1 MLAIKWKNNSVKGI
15 LLVLVCAML
24 ASTAMCNAYPLFRS
38 RAQKSIAAS
47 KQEKPAAEEM
57 MVVGDDFQRY
67 LLSSIY
73 YLNYEI
79 TPDMDAYEYFT
90 QNYDTNRL
98 SATEQETLN
107 TAATKLMKTMRNQYV
122 TENSMNN
129 YRSFAHGVDKD
140 FGQDPTGELR
150 SAIYDSEDATDS
162 YMAGIIISYD
172 SRGIPS
178 IRSSWGMDLTDSDVM
193 SYLAQASMY
202 RLMQDNGM
210 DEDEIVEDAEYVIQD
225 GNAVFT
231 SGDMME
237 DTTVSATE
245 PTETYE
251 ESVEDAS
258 VRDGAAL
265 LKQIPLPM
273 IQNTTFAFGLMPQDY
288 YEDQFW
294 RDYWMER
301 DAYQRSGILTGG
313 ILITAWMMLLAL
325 ILQNIP
331 SLELRKKRLFCLP
344 SEVTVILWGG
354 GLVMTAMVFDTL
366 AIETLL
372 NGTDGLAGVLA
383 DNFGLG
389 TASNGAAVFLVW
401 LAWTAYALGW
411 YWMMAAALP
420 YLTHPVRTLKEHS
433 LLIRFSRQIKD
444 WCLKVWHWATEIQ
457 LGKDLTKTIL
467 KLVAVNGVI
476 VTLLCCIWFGGIVG
490 AVLYSILLFILIKNK
505 CGKIQEEYYRLLDAT
520 RQIAAGGL
528 NTSMKEE
535 MGLFNPIR
543 DELASIQ
550 DGFQKAVQE
559 EVRSRNMKTE
569 LITNVSHDLK
579 TPLTAIITYV
589 DLLKKEDLTDEE
601 RREYVDTLE
610 KKSNRLKVL
619 IEDLFEVSKA
629 TTDNLVMNYAEVD
642 LVNLIKEVRLENED
656 KITSSSLDFR
666 WNLPEEKCILRLD
679 PQRTFRVIDNLV
691 QNILKYSMPNSR
703 VYIALQ
709 DQTTQVT
716 VSFKNMSAVEM
727 NFTPE
732 EITERFARGDLSRN
746 TEGSG
751 LGLAIAQSFTELQG
765 GEFKVE
771 TDADL
776 FKVTITWK
784 KQPQTKENT
793 GN

>member
-15 LLVLVCAML
+15 LLVVVCAML
-24 ASTAMCNAYPLFRS
+24 ASTAMCNAYPVFREK
-38 RAQKSIAAS
+38 AHANITEMKQKQ
-47 KQEKPAAEEM
+47 QEDTTTYLLDMDEDLE
-57 MVVGDDFQRY
+57 RY

-79 TPDMDAYEYFT
+79 TPGMDAYAYFT
-90 QNYDTNRL
+90 QNYDVEKL
-98 SATEQETLN
+98 SEADQEQLSK
-107 TAATKLMKTMRNQYV
+107 AAAKLMKAMRNQYV
-122 TENSMNN
+122 TEHNMDDYNG
-129 YRSFAHGVDKD
+129 FADGVEKS
-140 FGQDPTGELR
+140 FGQDPTGELQ
-150 SAIYDSEDATDS
+150 SAIYNPNLTANT
-162 YMAGIIISYD
+162 YAAGIVISYD

-178 IRSSWGMDLTDSDVM
+178 VRNAWGIVEDYEELISDLTH
-193 SYLAQASMY
+193 ASVGK
-202 RLMQDNGM
+202 LMDDNGM
-210 DEDEIVEDAEYVIQD
+210 DEDGSYDSEEEDVAYTEITVEDV
-225 GNAVFT
+225 
-231 SGDMME
+231 
-237 DTTVSATE
+237 
-245 PTETYE
+245 TETYE
-251 ESVEDAS
+251 DAIDSSISDYQVTQESN
-258 VRDGAAL
+258 AL
-265 LKQIPLPM
+265 LRQLPLPM
-273 IQNTTFAFGLMPQDY
+273 IQNTTFAFGIMNQNGYSDQD
-288 YEDQFW
+288 W
-294 RDYWMER
+294 RDYWIDR
-301 DAYQRSGILTGG
+301 DAYLRSGIVTGG
-313 ILITAWMMLLAL
+313 ILITVFMVILAL
-325 ILQNIP
+325 ILQNLS
-331 SLELRKKRLFCLP
+331 SLELRKTRVFCLP
-344 SEVTVILWGG
+344 TEVTAILWGG
-354 GLVMTAMVFDTL
+354 GIVMTAVVFDTL
-366 AIETLL
+366 AIETLH
-372 NGTDGLAGVLA
+372 NGADGLAGVLA

-411 YWMMAAALP
+411 YWMMAVAMP
-420 YLTHPVRTLKEHS
+420 YLAHPICTLKERW
-433 LLIRFSRQIKD
+433 LLIRCFRKVKTWCIK
-444 WCLKVWHWATEIQ
+444 LWHWATEVQ

-467 KLVAVNGVI
+467 KLVAVNGLI

-505 CGKIQEEYYRLLDAT
+505 CGKIQEEYDRLLDAT
-520 RQIAAGGL
+520 RQIAAGDL

-691 QNILKYSMPNSR
+691 QNILKYSMSNSR

-784 KQPQTKENT
+784 KQSQTKENT
-793 GN
+793 EN

>member
-1 MLAIKWKNNSVKGI
+1 MLAIKWKNNSAKGI

-24 ASTAMCNAYPLFRS
+24 ASTAMCNAYPMFREKS
-38 RAQKSIAAS
+38 QANITEMKQKQ
-47 KQEKPAAEEM
+47 QEDTTTYLLDMDEDLE
-57 MVVGDDFQRY
+57 RY

-79 TPDMDAYEYFT
+79 TPGMDAYAYFT
-90 QNYDTNRL
+90 QNYDVEKL
-98 SATEQETLN
+98 SEADQEQLSK
-107 TAATKLMKTMRNQYV
+107 AAAKLMKAMRNQYV
-122 TENSMNN
+122 TEHNMDDYNG
-129 YRSFAHGVDKD
+129 FADGVEKS
-140 FGQDPTGELR
+140 FGQDPTGELQ
-150 SAIYDSEDATDS
+150 SAIYNPNLTANT
-162 YMAGIIISYD
+162 YVAGIVISYD

-178 IRSSWGMDLTDSDVM
+178 VRNAWGIVEDYEELISDLTH
-193 SYLAQASMY
+193 ASVGK
-202 RLMQDNGM
+202 LMDDNGM
-210 DEDEIVEDAEYVIQD
+210 DEDGSYDSEEEDVAYTEITVEDV
-225 GNAVFT
+225 
-231 SGDMME
+231 
-237 DTTVSATE
+237 
-245 PTETYE
+245 TETYE
-251 ESVEDAS
+251 DAIDSSISDYQVTQESN
-258 VRDGAAL
+258 AL
-265 LKQIPLPM
+265 LRQLPLPM
-273 IQNTTFAFGLMPQDY
+273 IQNTTFAFGIMNQNGYSDQD
-288 YEDQFW
+288 W
-294 RDYWMER
+294 RDYWIDR
-301 DAYQRSGILTGG
+301 DAYLRSGIVTGG
-313 ILITAWMMLLAL
+313 ILITVFMVILAL
-325 ILQNIP
+325 ILQNLS
-331 SLELRKKRLFCLP
+331 SLELRKTRVFCLP
-344 SEVTVILWGG
+344 TEVTAILWGG
-354 GLVMTAMVFDTL
+354 GLVMTAVVFDTL
-366 AIETLL
+366 AIETLH
-372 NGTDGLAGVLA
+372 NGPDGLAGVLA

-411 YWMMAAALP
+411 YWMMAVAMP
-420 YLTHPVRTLKEHS
+420 YLAHPICTLKERW
-433 LLIRFSRQIKD
+433 LLIRCFRKVKTWCIK
-444 WCLKVWHWATEIQ
+444 LWHWATEVQ

-467 KLVAVNGVI
+467 KLVAVNGLI

-505 CGKIQEEYYRLLDAT
+505 CGKIQEEYDRLLDAT
-520 RQIAAGGL
+520 RQIAAGDL

-784 KQPQTKENT
+784 KQSQTKENT
-793 GN
+793 EN

>member
-24 ASTAMCNAYPLFRS
+24 ASTAMCNAYPVFREK
-38 RAQKSIAAS
+38 AQANITEM
-47 KQEKPAAEEM
+47 KQKQQEDTTTYLLDMDEDLE
-57 MVVGDDFQRY
+57 RY

-79 TPDMDAYEYFT
+79 TPGMDAYAYFT
-90 QNYDTNRL
+90 QNYDVEKL
-98 SATEQETLN
+98 SEADQEQLSK
-107 TAATKLMKTMRNQYV
+107 AAAKLMKAMRNQYV
-122 TENSMNN
+122 TEHNMDDYNG
-129 YRSFAHGVDKD
+129 FADGVEKS
-140 FGQDPTGELR
+140 FGQDPTGELQ
-150 SAIYDSEDATDS
+150 SAIYNPNLTANT
-162 YMAGIIISYD
+162 YAAGIVISYD

-178 IRSSWGMDLTDSDVM
+178 VRNAWGIVEDYEELISDLTH
-193 SYLAQASMY
+193 ASVGK
-202 RLMQDNGM
+202 LMDDNGM
-210 DEDEIVEDAEYVIQD
+210 DEDGSYDSEEEDVAYTEITVEDV
-225 GNAVFT
+225 
-231 SGDMME
+231 
-237 DTTVSATE
+237 
-245 PTETYE
+245 TETYE
-251 ESVEDAS
+251 DAIDSSISDYQVTQESN
-258 VRDGAAL
+258 AL
-265 LKQIPLPM
+265 LRQLPLPM
-273 IQNTTFAFGLMPQDY
+273 IQNTTFAFGIMNQNGYSDQD
-288 YEDQFW
+288 W
-294 RDYWMER
+294 RDYWIDR
-301 DAYQRSGILTGG
+301 DAYLRSGIVTGG
-313 ILITAWMMLLAL
+313 ILITVFMVILAL
-325 ILQNIP
+325 ILQNLS
-331 SLELRKKRLFCLP
+331 SLELRKTRVFCLP
-344 SEVTVILWGG
+344 TEVTAILWGG
-354 GLVMTAMVFDTL
+354 GMVMTAVVFDTL
-366 AIETLL
+366 AIETLH
-372 NGTDGLAGVLA
+372 NGADGLAGVLA

-411 YWMMAAALP
+411 YWMMAVAMP
-420 YLTHPVRTLKEHS
+420 YLAHPICTLKERW
-433 LLIRFSRQIKD
+433 LLIRCFRKVKTWCIK
-444 WCLKVWHWATEIQ
+444 LWHWATEVQ

-467 KLVAVNGVI
+467 KLVAVNGLI

-490 AVLYSILLFILIKNK
+490 AVMYSILLFILIKNK
-505 CGKIQEEYYRLLDAT
+505 CGKIQEEYDRLLDAT
-520 RQIAAGGL
+520 RQIAAGDL

-535 MGLFNPIR
+535 MGLFNPVR

-784 KQPQTKENT
+784 KQSQTKENT
-793 GN
+793 EN

>member
-24 ASTAMCNAYPLFRS
+24 ASTAMCNAYPVFREK
-38 RAQKSIAAS
+38 AQANITEM
-47 KQEKPAAEEM
+47 KQKQQEDTTTYLLDMDEDLE
-57 MVVGDDFQRY
+57 RY

-73 YLNYEI
+73 YLNYEV
-79 TPDMDAYEYFT
+79 TPGMNAYEYFT
-90 QNYDTNRL
+90 QKYDVEKL
-98 SATEQETLN
+98 SSDEQDLLYQ
-107 TAATKLMKTMRNQYV
+107 AAGKLMKAMRNQYV
-122 TENSMNN
+122 TENSMNK
-129 YRSFAHGVDKD
+129 YSSFAHGVEKD
-140 FGQDPTGELR
+140 FGGDPTGELQNV
-150 SAIYDSEDATDS
+150 IYEPEQIAES
-162 YMAGIIISYD
+162 YAAGLVISYD
-172 SRGIPS
+172 SRGVPS
-178 IRSSWGMDLTDSDVM
+178 VRSYWGLSMDEESLLRYLTH
-193 SYLAQASMY
+193 ASVDQ
-202 RLMQDNGM
+202 LMDDNGM
-210 DEDEIVEDAEYVIQD
+210 EEDSLSDEAVTVTEDEVILVSDAESDQ
-225 GNAVFT
+225 
-231 SGDMME
+231 
-237 DTTVSATE
+237 
-245 PTETYE
+245 TYE
-251 ESVEDAS
+251 EPIGDEGNRSGV
-258 VRDGAAL
+258 AL
-265 LKQIPLPM
+265 LSQLPLPM
-273 IQNTTFAFGLMPQDY
+273 IQNTTFAFGLMPQNY
-288 YEDQFW
+288 YEDQSW

-313 ILITAWMMLLAL
+313 ILITVFMVILAL
-325 ILQNIP
+325 ILQNLS
-331 SLELRKKRLFCLP
+331 SLELRKNRVFCLP
-344 SEVTVILWGG
+344 TEVTAILWGG

-366 AIETLL
+366 AIETLH
-372 NGTDGLAGVLA
+372 NGADGLAGVLA
-383 DNFGLG
+383 DSFGLG

-411 YWMMAAALP
+411 YWMMAVAMP
-420 YLTHPVRTLKEHS
+420 YLAHPIRTLKERW
-433 LLIRFSRQIKD
+433 LLIRCFRKVKTWCIK
-444 WCLKVWHWATEIQ
+444 LWHWATEIQ

-467 KLVAVNGVI
+467 KLVAVNGLI

-505 CGKIQEEYYRLLDAT
+505 CGKIQEEYDRLLDAT
-520 RQIAAGGL
+520 RQIAAGDL

-784 KQPQTKENT
+784 KQPQTKENK

>member
-24 ASTAMCNAYPLFRS
+24 ASTAMCNAYPVFREK
-38 RAQKSIAAS
+38 AQANITEM
-47 KQEKPAAEEM
+47 KQKQQEDTTTYLLDMDEDLE
-57 MVVGDDFQRY
+57 RY

-79 TPDMDAYEYFT
+79 TPGMDAYAYFT
-90 QNYDTNRL
+90 QNYDVEKL
-98 SATEQETLN
+98 SEADQEQLSK
-107 TAATKLMKTMRNQYV
+107 AAAKLMKAMRNQYV
-122 TENSMNN
+122 TEHNMDDYNG
-129 YRSFAHGVDKD
+129 FADGVEKS
-140 FGQDPTGELR
+140 FGQDPTGELQ
-150 SAIYDSEDATDS
+150 SAIYNPNLTANT
-162 YMAGIIISYD
+162 YAAGIVISYD

-178 IRSSWGMDLTDSDVM
+178 VRNAWGIVEDYEELISDLTH
-193 SYLAQASMY
+193 ASVGK
-202 RLMQDNGM
+202 LMDDNGM
-210 DEDEIVEDAEYVIQD
+210 DEDGSYDSEEEDVAYTEITVEDV
-225 GNAVFT
+225 
-231 SGDMME
+231 
-237 DTTVSATE
+237 
-245 PTETYE
+245 TETYE
-251 ESVEDAS
+251 DAIDSSISDYQVTQESN
-258 VRDGAAL
+258 AL
-265 LKQIPLPM
+265 LRQLPLPM
-273 IQNTTFAFGLMPQDY
+273 IQNTTFAFGIMNQNGYSDQD
-288 YEDQFW
+288 W
-294 RDYWMER
+294 RDYWIDR
-301 DAYQRSGILTGG
+301 DAYLRSGIVTGG
-313 ILITAWMMLLAL
+313 ILITVFMVILAL
-325 ILQNIP
+325 ILQNLS
-331 SLELRKKRLFCLP
+331 SLELRKTRVFCLP
-344 SEVTVILWGG
+344 TEVTAILWGG
-354 GLVMTAMVFDTL
+354 GMVMTAVVFDTL
-366 AIETLL
+366 AIETLH
-372 NGTDGLAGVLA
+372 NGADGLAGVLA

-411 YWMMAAALP
+411 YWMMAVAMP
-420 YLTHPVRTLKEHS
+420 YLAHPICTLKERW
-433 LLIRFSRQIKD
+433 LLIRCFRKVKTWCIK
-444 WCLKVWHWATEIQ
+444 LWHWATEVQ

-467 KLVAVNGVI
+467 KLVAVNGLI
-476 VTLLCCIWFGGIVG
+476 VTLLCCIWFGGILG

-505 CGKIQEEYYRLLDAT
+505 CGKIQEEYDRLLDAT
-520 RQIAAGGL
+520 RQIAAGDL

-535 MGLFNPIR
+535 MGLFNPVR

-784 KQPQTKENT
+784 KQSQTKENT
-793 GN
+793 EN

>member
-24 ASTAMCNAYPLFRS
+24 ASTAMCNAYPVFREK
-38 RAQKSIAAS
+38 AQANITEM
-47 KQEKPAAEEM
+47 KQKQQEDTTTYLLDMDEDLE
-57 MVVGDDFQRY
+57 RY

-79 TPDMDAYEYFT
+79 TPGMDAYAYFT
-90 QNYDTNRL
+90 QNYDVEKL
-98 SATEQETLN
+98 SEADQEQLSK
-107 TAATKLMKTMRNQYV
+107 AAAKLMKAMRNQYV
-122 TENSMNN
+122 TEHNMDDYNG
-129 YRSFAHGVDKD
+129 FVDGVEKS
-140 FGQDPTGELR
+140 FGQDPTGELQ
-150 SAIYDSEDATDS
+150 SAIYNPNLTANT
-162 YMAGIIISYD
+162 YAAGIVISYD

-178 IRSSWGMDLTDSDVM
+178 VRNAWGIVEDYEELISDLTH
-193 SYLAQASMY
+193 ASVGK
-202 RLMQDNGM
+202 LMDDNGM
-210 DEDEIVEDAEYVIQD
+210 DEDGSYDSEEEDVAYTEITVEDV
-225 GNAVFT
+225 
-231 SGDMME
+231 
-237 DTTVSATE
+237 
-245 PTETYE
+245 TETYE
-251 ESVEDAS
+251 DAIDSSISDYQVTQESN
-258 VRDGAAL
+258 AL
-265 LKQIPLPM
+265 LRQLPLPM
-273 IQNTTFAFGLMPQDY
+273 IQNTTFAFGIMNQNGYSDQD
-288 YEDQFW
+288 W
-294 RDYWMER
+294 RDYWIDR
-301 DAYQRSGILTGG
+301 DAYLRSGIVTGG
-313 ILITAWMMLLAL
+313 ILITVFMVILAL
-325 ILQNIP
+325 ILQNLS
-331 SLELRKKRLFCLP
+331 SLELRKTRVFCLP
-344 SEVTVILWGG
+344 TEVTAILWGG
-354 GLVMTAMVFDTL
+354 GMVMTAVVFDTL
-366 AIETLL
+366 AIETLH

-411 YWMMAAALP
+411 YWMMAVAMP
-420 YLTHPVRTLKEHS
+420 YLAHPIRTLKERW
-433 LLIRFSRQIKD
+433 LLIRCFRKVKTWCIK
-444 WCLKVWHWATEIQ
+444 LWHWATEVQ

-467 KLVAVNGVI
+467 KLVAVNGLI

-505 CGKIQEEYYRLLDAT
+505 CGKIQEEYDRLLDAT
-520 RQIAAGGL
+520 RQIAAGDL

-535 MGLFNPIR
+535 LGLFNPIR

-784 KQPQTKENT
+784 RQPQTKENT
-793 GN
+793 EN

>member
-1 MLAIKWKNNSVKGI
+1 MLAIKWKNNSVKGV

-24 ASTAMCNAYPLFRS
+24 ASTAMCNAYPVFREK
-38 RAQKSIAAS
+38 AQANITEM
-47 KQEKPAAEEM
+47 KQKQQEDTTTYLLDMDEDLE
-57 MVVGDDFQRY
+57 RY

-79 TPDMDAYEYFT
+79 TPGMDAYAYFT
-90 QNYDTNRL
+90 QNYDVEKL
-98 SATEQETLN
+98 SEADQEQLSK
-107 TAATKLMKTMRNQYV
+107 AAAKLMKAMRNQYV
-122 TENSMNN
+122 TEHNMDDYNG
-129 YRSFAHGVDKD
+129 FADGVEKS
-140 FGQDPTGELR
+140 FGQDPTGELQ
-150 SAIYDSEDATDS
+150 SAIYNPNLTANT
-162 YMAGIIISYD
+162 YAAGIVISYD

-178 IRSSWGMDLTDSDVM
+178 VRNAWGIVEDYEELISDLTH
-193 SYLAQASMY
+193 ASVGK
-202 RLMQDNGM
+202 LMDDNGM
-210 DEDEIVEDAEYVIQD
+210 DEDGSYDSEEEDVAYTEITVEDV
-225 GNAVFT
+225 
-231 SGDMME
+231 
-237 DTTVSATE
+237 
-245 PTETYE
+245 TETYE
-251 ESVEDAS
+251 DAIDSSISDYQVTQESN
-258 VRDGAAL
+258 AL
-265 LKQIPLPM
+265 LRQLPLPM
-273 IQNTTFAFGLMPQDY
+273 IQNTTFAFGIMNQNGYSDQD
-288 YEDQFW
+288 W
-294 RDYWMER
+294 RDYWIDR
-301 DAYQRSGILTGG
+301 DAYLRSGIVTGG
-313 ILITAWMMLLAL
+313 ILITVFMVLLAL
-325 ILQNIP
+325 ILQNLS
-331 SLELRKKRLFCLP
+331 SLELRKTRVFCLP
-344 SEVTVILWGG
+344 TEVTAILWGG
-354 GLVMTAMVFDTL
+354 GLVMTAVVFDTL
-366 AIETLL
+366 AIETLH
-372 NGTDGLAGVLA
+372 NGADGLAGVLA

-411 YWMMAAALP
+411 YWMMAVAMP
-420 YLTHPVRTLKEHS
+420 YLAHPICTLKERW
-433 LLIRFSRQIKD
+433 LLIRCFRKVKTWCIK
-444 WCLKVWHWATEIQ
+444 LWHWATEIQ

-467 KLVAVNGVI
+467 KLVAVNGLI

-505 CGKIQEEYYRLLDAT
+505 CGKIQEEYDRLLDAT
-520 RQIAAGGL
+520 RQIAAGDL

-784 KQPQTKENT
+784 KQSQTKENT
-793 GN
+793 EN

>member
-24 ASTAMCNAYPLFRS
+24 ASTAMCNAYPVFREK
-38 RAQKSIAAS
+38 AQANITEM
-47 KQEKPAAEEM
+47 KQKQQESTTTYLLDMDEDLE
-57 MVVGDDFQRY
+57 RY

-73 YLNYEI
+73 YLNYEV
-79 TPDMDAYEYFT
+79 TPGMNAYEYFT
-90 QNYDTNRL
+90 QKYDVEKL
-98 SATEQETLN
+98 SSDEQDLLYQ
-107 TAATKLMKTMRNQYV
+107 AAGKLMKAMRNQYV
-122 TENSMNN
+122 TENSMNE
-129 YRSFAHGVDKD
+129 YSSFAHGVEKD
-140 FGQDPTGELR
+140 FGGDPTGELQNV
-150 SAIYDSEDATDS
+150 IYEPEQIAES
-162 YMAGIIISYD
+162 YAAGLVISYD
-172 SRGIPS
+172 SRGVPS
-178 IRSSWGMDLTDSDVM
+178 VRSYWGLSMDEESLLRYLTH
-193 SYLAQASMY
+193 ASVDQ
-202 RLMQDNGM
+202 LMDDNGM
-210 DEDEIVEDAEYVIQD
+210 EEDSLSDEAVTVTEDEVILVSDAESDQ
-225 GNAVFT
+225 
-231 SGDMME
+231 
-237 DTTVSATE
+237 
-245 PTETYE
+245 TYE
-251 ESVEDAS
+251 EPIGDEGNRSGV
-258 VRDGAAL
+258 AL
-265 LKQIPLPM
+265 LSQLPLPM

-288 YEDQFW
+288 YEDQSW

-313 ILITAWMMLLAL
+313 ILITVFMVILAL
-325 ILQNIP
+325 ILQNLS
-331 SLELRKKRLFCLP
+331 SLELRKNRVFCLP
-344 SEVTVILWGG
+344 TEVTAILWGG

-411 YWMMAAALP
+411 YWMMAAVLP

-433 LLIRFSRQIKD
+433 LLIRFSRQIKN
-444 WCLKVWHWATEIQ
+444 WCVKAWHWATEIQ

-467 KLVAVNGVI
+467 KLVAVNGLI

-520 RQIAAGGL
+520 RQIAAGDL
-528 NTSMKEE
+528 NISMKEE
-535 MGLFNPIR
+535 MGLFNPVR

-666 WNLPEEKCILRLD
+666 WNLSEEKCILRLD

>member
-1 MLAIKWKNNSVKGI
+1 MLAIRWKNNSVKGI

-24 ASTAMCNAYPLFRS
+24 ASTAMCNAYPVFREK
-38 RAQKSIAAS
+38 AQANITEM
-47 KQEKPAAEEM
+47 KQKQQESTTTYLLDMDEDLE
-57 MVVGDDFQRY
+57 RY

-79 TPDMDAYEYFT
+79 TPGMDAYAYFT
-90 QNYDTNRL
+90 QNYDVEKL
-98 SATEQETLN
+98 SEADQEQLSK
-107 TAATKLMKTMRNQYV
+107 AAAKLMKAMRNQYV
-122 TENSMNN
+122 TEHNMDDYNG
-129 YRSFAHGVDKD
+129 FADGVEKS
-140 FGQDPTGELR
+140 FGQDPTGELQ
-150 SAIYDSEDATDS
+150 SAIYNPNLTANTYVS
-162 YMAGIIISYD
+162 GIVISYD
-172 SRGIPS
+172 SRGVPS
-178 IRSSWGMDLTDSDVM
+178 VRSCWGLSMDEESLLRYLTH
-193 SYLAQASMY
+193 ASVDQ
-202 RLMQDNGM
+202 LMDDNGM
-210 DEDEIVEDAEYVIQD
+210 EEDSLSDEAVTVTEDETILVSDAESEQ
-225 GNAVFT
+225 
-231 SGDMME
+231 
-237 DTTVSATE
+237 
-245 PTETYE
+245 TYE
-251 ESVEDAS
+251 EPIGDKGNRSGV
-258 VRDGAAL
+258 AL
-265 LKQIPLPM
+265 LSQLPLPM
-273 IQNTTFAFGLMPQDY
+273 IQNTTFAFGLMPQVY
-288 YEDQFW
+288 YEDQSW

-301 DAYQRSGILTGG
+301 DAYHRSGILTGG
-313 ILITAWMMLLAL
+313 ILITVFMVILAL
-325 ILQNIP
+325 ILQNLS
-331 SLELRKKRLFCLP
+331 SLELRKNRVFCL
-344 SEVTVILWGG
+344 STEVTAILWGG

-420 YLTHPVRTLKEHS
+420 YLTHPLRTLKEHS

-444 WCLKVWHWATEIQ
+444 CCVKAWHWATEIQ

-467 KLVAVNGVI
+467 KLVAVNGLI

-520 RQIAAGGL
+520 RQIAAGDL

-732 EITERFARGDLSRN
+732 EIAERFERGDLSRN

-776 FKVTITWK
+776 FKVTIIWK
-784 KQPQTKENT
+784 KKPQTKENT
-793 GN
+793 EN

>member
-24 ASTAMCNAYPLFRS
+24 ASTAMCNAYPVFREK
-38 RAQKSIAAS
+38 AQANITEM
-47 KQEKPAAEEM
+47 KQKQQEDTTTYLLDMDEDLE
-57 MVVGDDFQRY
+57 RY

-79 TPDMDAYEYFT
+79 TPGMDAYAYFT
-90 QNYDTNRL
+90 QNYDVEKL
-98 SATEQETLN
+98 SEADQEQLSK
-107 TAATKLMKTMRNQYV
+107 AAAKLMKAMRNQYV
-122 TENSMNN
+122 TEHNMDDYNG
-129 YRSFAHGVDKD
+129 FADGVEKS
-140 FGQDPTGELR
+140 FGQDPTGELQ
-150 SAIYDSEDATDS
+150 SAIYNPNLTANT
-162 YMAGIIISYD
+162 YAAGIVISYD

-178 IRSSWGMDLTDSDVM
+178 VRNAWGIVEDYEELISDLTH
-193 SYLAQASMY
+193 ASVGK
-202 RLMQDNGM
+202 LMDDNGM
-210 DEDEIVEDAEYVIQD
+210 DEDGSYDSEEEDVAYTEITVEDV
-225 GNAVFT
+225 
-231 SGDMME
+231 
-237 DTTVSATE
+237 
-245 PTETYE
+245 TETYE
-251 ESVEDAS
+251 DAIDSSISDYQVTQESN
-258 VRDGAAL
+258 AL
-265 LKQIPLPM
+265 LRQLPLPM
-273 IQNTTFAFGLMPQDY
+273 IQNTTFAFGIMNQNGYSDQD
-288 YEDQFW
+288 W
-294 RDYWMER
+294 RDYWIDR
-301 DAYQRSGILTGG
+301 DAYLRSGIVTGG
-313 ILITAWMMLLAL
+313 ILITVFMVILAL
-325 ILQNIP
+325 ILQNLS
-331 SLELRKKRLFCLP
+331 SLELRKTRVFCLP
-344 SEVTVILWGG
+344 TEVTAILWGG
-354 GLVMTAMVFDTL
+354 GMVMTAVVFDTL
-366 AIETLL
+366 AIETLH
-372 NGTDGLAGVLA
+372 NGADGLAGVLA

-411 YWMMAAALP
+411 YWMMAVAMP
-420 YLTHPVRTLKEHS
+420 YLAHPICTLKERW
-433 LLIRFSRQIKD
+433 LLIRCFRKVKTWCIK
-444 WCLKVWHWATEIQ
+444 LWHWATEVQ

-467 KLVAVNGVI
+467 KLVAVNGLI

-505 CGKIQEEYYRLLDAT
+505 CGKIQEEYDRLLDAT
-520 RQIAAGGL
+520 RQIAAGDL

-784 KQPQTKENT
+784 KQSQTKENT
-793 GN
+793 EN

>member
-24 ASTAMCNAYPLFRS
+24 ASTAMCNAYPMFREK
-38 RAQKSIAAS
+38 AQANITEM
-47 KQEKPAAEEM
+47 KQKQQEDTTTYLLDMDEDLE
-57 MVVGDDFQRY
+57 RY

-79 TPDMDAYEYFT
+79 TPGMDAYAYFT
-90 QNYDTNRL
+90 QNYDVEKL
-98 SATEQETLN
+98 SEADQEQLSK
-107 TAATKLMKTMRNQYV
+107 AAAKLMKAMRNQYV
-122 TENSMNN
+122 TEHNMDDYNG
-129 YRSFAHGVDKD
+129 FADGVEKS
-140 FGQDPTGELR
+140 FGQDPTGELQ
-150 SAIYDSEDATDS
+150 SAIYNPNLTANT
-162 YMAGIIISYD
+162 YAAGIVISYD

-178 IRSSWGMDLTDSDVM
+178 VRNAWGIVEDYEELISDLTH
-193 SYLAQASMY
+193 ASVGK
-202 RLMQDNGM
+202 LMDDNGM
-210 DEDEIVEDAEYVIQD
+210 DEDGSYDSEEEDVAYTEITVEDV
-225 GNAVFT
+225 
-231 SGDMME
+231 
-237 DTTVSATE
+237 
-245 PTETYE
+245 TETYE
-251 ESVEDAS
+251 DAIDSSISDYQVTQESN
-258 VRDGAAL
+258 AL
-265 LKQIPLPM
+265 LRQLPLPM
-273 IQNTTFAFGLMPQDY
+273 IQNTTFAFGIMNQNGYSDQD
-288 YEDQFW
+288 W
-294 RDYWMER
+294 RDYWIDR
-301 DAYQRSGILTGG
+301 DAYLRSGIVTGG
-313 ILITAWMMLLAL
+313 ILITVFMVILAL
-325 ILQNIP
+325 ILQNLS
-331 SLELRKKRLFCLP
+331 SLELRKTRVFCLP
-344 SEVTVILWGG
+344 TEVTAILWGG
-354 GLVMTAMVFDTL
+354 GIVMTAVVFDTL
-366 AIETLL
+366 AIETLH
-372 NGTDGLAGVLA
+372 NGADGLAGVLA

-411 YWMMAAALP
+411 YWMMAVAMP
-420 YLTHPVRTLKEHS
+420 YLAHPICTLKERW
-433 LLIRFSRQIKD
+433 LLIRCFRKVKTWCIK
-444 WCLKVWHWATEIQ
+444 LWHWATEVQ

-467 KLVAVNGVI
+467 KLVAVNGLI

-505 CGKIQEEYYRLLDAT
+505 CGKIQEEYDRLLDAT
-520 RQIAAGGL
+520 RQIAAGDL

-784 KQPQTKENT
+784 KQSQTKENT
-793 GN
+793 EN

>member
-24 ASTAMCNAYPLFRS
+24 ASTAMCNAYPVFREK
-38 RAQKSIAAS
+38 AQANITEM
-47 KQEKPAAEEM
+47 KQKQQEDTTTYLLDMDEDLE
-57 MVVGDDFQRY
+57 RY

-79 TPDMDAYEYFT
+79 TPGMDAYAYFT
-90 QNYDTNRL
+90 QNYDVEKL
-98 SATEQETLN
+98 SEADQEQLSK
-107 TAATKLMKTMRNQYV
+107 AAAKLMKAMRNQYV
-122 TENSMNN
+122 TEHNMDDYNG
-129 YRSFAHGVDKD
+129 FADGVEKS
-140 FGQDPTGELR
+140 FGQDPTGELQ
-150 SAIYDSEDATDS
+150 SAIYNPNLTANT
-162 YMAGIIISYD
+162 YAAGIVISYD

-178 IRSSWGMDLTDSDVM
+178 VRNAWGIVEDYEELISDLTH
-193 SYLAQASMY
+193 ASVGK
-202 RLMQDNGM
+202 LMDDNGM
-210 DEDEIVEDAEYVIQD
+210 DEDGSYDSEEEDVAYTEITVEDV
-225 GNAVFT
+225 
-231 SGDMME
+231 
-237 DTTVSATE
+237 
-245 PTETYE
+245 TETYE
-251 ESVEDAS
+251 EAIDSSISDYQVTQES
-258 VRDGAAL
+258 NAL
-265 LKQIPLPM
+265 LRQLPLPM
-273 IQNTTFAFGLMPQDY
+273 IQNTTFAFGIMNQNGYSDQD
-288 YEDQFW
+288 W
-294 RDYWMER
+294 RDYWIDR
-301 DAYQRSGILTGG
+301 DAYLRSGIVTGG
-313 ILITAWMMLLAL
+313 ILITVFMVILAL
-325 ILQNIP
+325 ILQNLS
-331 SLELRKKRLFCLP
+331 SLELRKNRVFCLP
-344 SEVTVILWGG
+344 TEVTAILWGG
-354 GLVMTAMVFDTL
+354 GMVMTAVVFDTL
-366 AIETLL
+366 AIETLH
-372 NGTDGLAGVLA
+372 NGADGLAGVLA
-383 DNFGLG
+383 DSFGLG

-411 YWMMAAALP
+411 YWMMAVAMP
-420 YLTHPVRTLKEHS
+420 YLAHPICTLKERW
-433 LLIRFSRQIKD
+433 LLIRCFRKVKTWCIK
-444 WCLKVWHWATEIQ
+444 LWHWATEIQ

-467 KLVAVNGVI
+467 KLVAVNGLI
-476 VTLLCCIWFGGIVG
+476 VTLLCCIWFGGIIG

-505 CGKIQEEYYRLLDAT
+505 CGKIQEEYDRLLDAT
-520 RQIAAGGL
+520 RQIAAGDL

-535 MGLFNPIR
+535 MGLFNPVL

-784 KQPQTKENT
+784 KQSQTKENT
-793 GN
+793 EN

>member
-24 ASTAMCNAYPLFRS
+24 ASTAMCNAYPVFREK
-38 RAQKSIAAS
+38 AQANITEM
-47 KQEKPAAEEM
+47 KQKQQESTTTYLLDMDEDLE
-57 MVVGDDFQRY
+57 RY

-73 YLNYEI
+73 YLNYEV
-79 TPDMDAYEYFT
+79 TPGMNAYEYFT
-90 QNYDTNRL
+90 QKYDVEKL
-98 SATEQETLN
+98 SSDEQDLLYQ
-107 TAATKLMKTMRNQYV
+107 AAGKLMKAMRNQYV
-122 TENSMNN
+122 TENSMNE
-129 YRSFAHGVDKD
+129 YSSFAHGVEKD
-140 FGQDPTGELR
+140 FGGDPTGELQNV
-150 SAIYDSEDATDS
+150 IYEPEQIAES
-162 YMAGIIISYD
+162 YAAGLVISYD
-172 SRGIPS
+172 SRGVPS
-178 IRSSWGMDLTDSDVM
+178 VRSYWGLSMDEESLLRYLTH
-193 SYLAQASMY
+193 ASVDQ
-202 RLMQDNGM
+202 LMDDNGM
-210 DEDEIVEDAEYVIQD
+210 EEDSLSDEAVTVTEDEVILVSDAESDQ
-225 GNAVFT
+225 
-231 SGDMME
+231 
-237 DTTVSATE
+237 
-245 PTETYE
+245 TYE
-251 ESVEDAS
+251 EPIGDEGNRSGV
-258 VRDGAAL
+258 AL
-265 LKQIPLPM
+265 LSQLPLPM

-288 YEDQFW
+288 YEDQSW
-294 RDYWMER
+294 RDYWIDR
-301 DAYQRSGILTGG
+301 DAYLRSGIVTGG
-313 ILITAWMMLLAL
+313 ILITVFMVILAL
-325 ILQNIP
+325 ILQNLS
-331 SLELRKKRLFCLP
+331 SLELPKTRVFCLP
-344 SEVTVILWGG
+344 TEVTAILWGG

-366 AIETLL
+366 AIETLH
-372 NGTDGLAGVLA
+372 NGADGLAGVLA
-383 DNFGLG
+383 DSFGLG

-401 LAWTAYALGW
+401 LAWTAYTLGW
-411 YWMMAAALP
+411 YWMMAVAMP
-420 YLTHPVRTLKEHS
+420 YLAHPIRTLKERW
-433 LLIRFSRQIKD
+433 LLIRCFRKVKTWCIK
-444 WCLKVWHWATEIQ
+444 LWHWATEIQ

-467 KLVAVNGVI
+467 KLVAVNGLI

-520 RQIAAGGL
+520 RQIASGDL

>member
-24 ASTAMCNAYPLFRS
+24 ASTAMCNAYPVFREK
-38 RAQKSIAAS
+38 AQANITET
-47 KQEKPAAEEM
+47 KQKQQESTTTYLLDMDEDLE
-57 MVVGDDFQRY
+57 RY

-73 YLNYEI
+73 YLNYEV
-79 TPDMDAYEYFT
+79 TPGMNAYEYFT
-90 QNYDTNRL
+90 QKYDVEKL
-98 SATEQETLN
+98 SSDEQDLLYQ
-107 TAATKLMKTMRNQYV
+107 AAGKLMKAMRNQYV
-122 TENSMNN
+122 TENSMNE
-129 YRSFAHGVDKD
+129 YSSFAHGVEKD
-140 FGQDPTGELR
+140 FGGDPTGELQNV
-150 SAIYDSEDATDS
+150 IYEPEQIAES
-162 YMAGIIISYD
+162 YAAGLVISYD
-172 SRGIPS
+172 SRGVPS
-178 IRSSWGMDLTDSDVM
+178 VRSYWGLSMDEESLLRYLTH
-193 SYLAQASMY
+193 ASVDQ
-202 RLMQDNGM
+202 LMDDNGM
-210 DEDEIVEDAEYVIQD
+210 EEDSLSDEAVTVTEDEVILVSDAESDQ
-225 GNAVFT
+225 
-231 SGDMME
+231 
-237 DTTVSATE
+237 
-245 PTETYE
+245 TYE
-251 ESVEDAS
+251 EPIGDEGNRSGV
-258 VRDGAAL
+258 AL
-265 LKQIPLPM
+265 LSQLPLPM

-288 YEDQFW
+288 YEDQSW
-294 RDYWMER
+294 RDYWIDR
-301 DAYQRSGILTGG
+301 DAYLRSGIVTGG
-313 ILITAWMMLLAL
+313 ILITVFMVILAL
-325 ILQNIP
+325 ILQNLS
-331 SLELRKKRLFCLP
+331 SLELPKTRVFCLP
-344 SEVTVILWGG
+344 TEVTAILWGG

-366 AIETLL
+366 AIETLH
-372 NGTDGLAGVLA
+372 NGADGLAGVLA
-383 DNFGLG
+383 DSFGLG

-411 YWMMAAALP
+411 YWMMAVAMP
-420 YLTHPVRTLKEHS
+420 YLAHPIRTLKERW
-433 LLIRFSRQIKD
+433 LLIRCFRKVKTWCIK
-444 WCLKVWHWATEIQ
+444 LWHWATEIQ

-467 KLVAVNGVI
+467 KLVAVNGLI

-520 RQIAAGGL
+520 RQIAAGDL

-776 FKVTITWK
+776 FKVTIIWK

-793 GN
+793 EN

>member
-24 ASTAMCNAYPLFRS
+24 ASTAMCNAYPMFREK
-38 RAQKSIAAS
+38 AQANITEM
-47 KQEKPAAEEM
+47 KQKQQEDTTTYLLDMDEDLE
-57 MVVGDDFQRY
+57 RY

-79 TPDMDAYEYFT
+79 TPGMDAYAYFT
-90 QNYDTNRL
+90 QNYDVEKL
-98 SATEQETLN
+98 SEADQEQLSK
-107 TAATKLMKTMRNQYV
+107 AAAKLMKAMRNQYV
-122 TENSMNN
+122 TEHNMDDYNG
-129 YRSFAHGVDKD
+129 FADGVEKS
-140 FGQDPTGELR
+140 FGQDPTGELQ
-150 SAIYDSEDATDS
+150 SAIYNPNLTANT
-162 YMAGIIISYD
+162 YAAGIVISYD

-178 IRSSWGMDLTDSDVM
+178 VRNAWGIVEDYEELISDLTH
-193 SYLAQASMY
+193 ASVGK
-202 RLMQDNGM
+202 LMDDNGM
-210 DEDEIVEDAEYVIQD
+210 DEDGSYDSEEEDVAYTEITVEDV
-225 GNAVFT
+225 
-231 SGDMME
+231 
-237 DTTVSATE
+237 
-245 PTETYE
+245 TETYE
-251 ESVEDAS
+251 DAIDSSISDYQVTQESN
-258 VRDGAAL
+258 AL
-265 LKQIPLPM
+265 LRQLPLPM
-273 IQNTTFAFGLMPQDY
+273 IQNTTFAFGIMNQNGYSDQD
-288 YEDQFW
+288 W
-294 RDYWMER
+294 RDYWIDR
-301 DAYQRSGILTGG
+301 DAYLRSGIVTGG
-313 ILITAWMMLLAL
+313 ILITVFMVILAL
-325 ILQNIP
+325 ILQNLS
-331 SLELRKKRLFCLP
+331 SLELRKTRVFCLP
-344 SEVTVILWGG
+344 TEVTAILWGG
-354 GLVMTAMVFDTL
+354 GMVMTAVVFDTL
-366 AIETLL
+366 AIETLH
-372 NGTDGLAGVLA
+372 NGADGLAGVLA

-411 YWMMAAALP
+411 YWMMAVAMP
-420 YLTHPVRTLKEHS
+420 YLAHPICTLKERW
-433 LLIRFSRQIKD
+433 LLIRCFRKVKTWCIK
-444 WCLKVWHWATEIQ
+444 LWHWATEVQ

-467 KLVAVNGVI
+467 KLVAVNGLI

-490 AVLYSILLFILIKNK
+490 AVMYSILLFILIKNK
-505 CGKIQEEYYRLLDAT
+505 CGKIQEEYDRLLDAT
-520 RQIAAGGL
+520 RQIAAGDL

-535 MGLFNPIR
+535 MGLFNPVR

-589 DLLKKEDLTDEE
+589 ELLKKEDLTDEE

-784 KQPQTKENT
+784 KQSQTKENT
-793 GN
+793 EN

>member
-24 ASTAMCNAYPLFRS
+24 ASTAMCNAYPMFREK
-38 RAQKSIAAS
+38 AQANITEM
-47 KQEKPAAEEM
+47 KQKQQEDTTTYLLDMDENLE
-57 MVVGDDFQRY
+57 RY

-79 TPDMDAYEYFT
+79 TPGMDAYAYFT
-90 QNYDTNRL
+90 QNYDVEKL
-98 SATEQETLN
+98 SEADQEQLSK
-107 TAATKLMKTMRNQYV
+107 AAAKLMKAMRNQYV
-122 TENSMNN
+122 TEHNMDDYNG
-129 YRSFAHGVDKD
+129 FADGVEKS
-140 FGQDPTGELR
+140 FGQDPTGELQ
-150 SAIYDSEDATDS
+150 SAIYNPNLTANT
-162 YMAGIIISYD
+162 YAAGIVISYD

-178 IRSSWGMDLTDSDVM
+178 VRNAWGIVEDYEELISDLTH
-193 SYLAQASMY
+193 ASVGK
-202 RLMQDNGM
+202 LMDDNGM
-210 DEDEIVEDAEYVIQD
+210 DEDGSYDSEEEDVAYTEITVEDV
-225 GNAVFT
+225 
-231 SGDMME
+231 
-237 DTTVSATE
+237 
-245 PTETYE
+245 TETYE
-251 ESVEDAS
+251 DAIDSSISDYQVTQESN
-258 VRDGAAL
+258 AL
-265 LKQIPLPM
+265 LRQLPLPM
-273 IQNTTFAFGLMPQDY
+273 IQNTTFAFGIMNQNGYSDQD
-288 YEDQFW
+288 W
-294 RDYWMER
+294 RDYWIDR
-301 DAYQRSGILTGG
+301 DAYLRSGIVTGG
-313 ILITAWMMLLAL
+313 ILITVFMVILAL
-325 ILQNIP
+325 ILQNLS
-331 SLELRKKRLFCLP
+331 SLELRKNRVFCLP
-344 SEVTVILWGG
+344 TEVTAILWGG
-354 GLVMTAMVFDTL
+354 GMVMTAVVFDTL
-366 AIETLL
+366 AIETLH
-372 NGTDGLAGVLA
+372 NGADGLAGVLA

-411 YWMMAAALP
+411 YWMMAVAMP
-420 YLTHPVRTLKEHS
+420 YLAHPICTLKERW
-433 LLIRFSRQIKD
+433 LLIRCFRKVKTWCIK
-444 WCLKVWHWATEIQ
+444 LWHWATEIQ

-467 KLVAVNGVI
+467 KLVAVNGLI
-476 VTLLCCIWFGGIVG
+476 VTLLCCIWFGGVVG

-505 CGKIQEEYYRLLDAT
+505 CGKIQEEYDRLLDAT
-520 RQIAAGGL
+520 RQIAAGDL

-784 KQPQTKENT
+784 KQSQTKENT
-793 GN
+793 EN

>member
-24 ASTAMCNAYPLFRS
+24 ASTAMCNAYPVFREK
-38 RAQKSIAAS
+38 AQANITEM
-47 KQEKPAAEEM
+47 KQKQQESTTTYLLDMDEDLE
-57 MVVGDDFQRY
+57 RY

-73 YLNYEI
+73 YLNYEV
-79 TPDMDAYEYFT
+79 TPGMNAYEYFT
-90 QNYDTNRL
+90 QKYDVEKL
-98 SATEQETLN
+98 SSDEQDLLYQ
-107 TAATKLMKTMRNQYV
+107 AAGKLMKAMRNQYV
-122 TENSMNN
+122 TENSMNE
-129 YRSFAHGVDKD
+129 YSSFAHGVEKD
-140 FGQDPTGELR
+140 FGGDPTGELQNV
-150 SAIYDSEDATDS
+150 IYEPEQIAES
-162 YMAGIIISYD
+162 YAAGLVISYD
-172 SRGIPS
+172 SRGVPS
-178 IRSSWGMDLTDSDVM
+178 VRSYWGLAMDEESLLRYLTH
-193 SYLAQASMY
+193 ASVDQ
-202 RLMQDNGM
+202 LMDDNGM
-210 DEDEIVEDAEYVIQD
+210 EEDSLSDEAVTVTEDEVILVSDAESDQ
-225 GNAVFT
+225 
-231 SGDMME
+231 
-237 DTTVSATE
+237 
-245 PTETYE
+245 TYE
-251 ESVEDAS
+251 EPIGDEGNRSGV
-258 VRDGAAL
+258 AL
-265 LKQIPLPM
+265 LSQLPLPM

-288 YEDQFW
+288 YEDQSW

-313 ILITAWMMLLAL
+313 ILITVFMVILAL
-325 ILQNIP
+325 ILQNLS
-331 SLELRKKRLFCLP
+331 SLELRKTRVFCLP
-344 SEVTVILWGG
+344 TEVTAILWGG

-366 AIETLL
+366 AIETLH

-411 YWMMAAALP
+411 YWMMAVAMP
-420 YLTHPVRTLKEHS
+420 YLAHPICTLKERW
-433 LLIRFSRQIKD
+433 LLIRCFRKVKTWCIK
-444 WCLKVWHWATEIQ
+444 LWHWATEIQ

-467 KLVAVNGVI
+467 KLVAVNGLI
-476 VTLLCCIWFGGIVG
+476 VTLLCCIWFGGILG

-505 CGKIQEEYYRLLDAT
+505 CGKIQEEYDRLLDAT
-520 RQIAAGGL
+520 RQIAAGDL

-535 MGLFNPIR
+535 MGLFNPVR

-776 FKVTITWK
+776 FKVTIIWK
-784 KQPQTKENT
+784 KQSQTKENT
-793 GN
+793 EN

>member
-24 ASTAMCNAYPLFRS
+24 ASTAMCNAYPMFREK
-38 RAQKSIAAS
+38 AQANITEM
-47 KQEKPAAEEM
+47 KQKQQEDTTTYLLDMDEDLE
-57 MVVGDDFQRY
+57 RY

-79 TPDMDAYEYFT
+79 TPGMDAYAYFT
-90 QNYDTNRL
+90 QNYDVEKL
-98 SATEQETLN
+98 SEADQEQLSK
-107 TAATKLMKTMRNQYV
+107 AAAKLMKAMRNQYV
-122 TENSMNN
+122 TEHNMDDYNG
-129 YRSFAHGVDKD
+129 FADGVEKS
-140 FGQDPTGELR
+140 FGQDPTGELQ
-150 SAIYDSEDATDS
+150 SAIYNPNLTANT
-162 YMAGIIISYD
+162 YAAGIVISYD

-178 IRSSWGMDLTDSDVM
+178 VRNAWGIVEDYEELISDLTH
-193 SYLAQASMY
+193 ASVGK
-202 RLMQDNGM
+202 LMDDNGM
-210 DEDEIVEDAEYVIQD
+210 DEDGSYDSEEEDVAYTEITVEDV
-225 GNAVFT
+225 
-231 SGDMME
+231 
-237 DTTVSATE
+237 
-245 PTETYE
+245 TETYE
-251 ESVEDAS
+251 DAIDSSISDYQVTQESN
-258 VRDGAAL
+258 AL
-265 LKQIPLPM
+265 LRQLPLPM
-273 IQNTTFAFGLMPQDY
+273 IQNTTFAFGIMNQNGYSDQD
-288 YEDQFW
+288 W
-294 RDYWMER
+294 RDYWIDR
-301 DAYQRSGILTGG
+301 DAYLRSGIVTGG
-313 ILITAWMMLLAL
+313 ILITVFMVILAL
-325 ILQNIP
+325 ILQNLS
-331 SLELRKKRLFCLP
+331 SLELRKTRVFCLP
-344 SEVTVILWGG
+344 TEVTAILWGG
-354 GLVMTAMVFDTL
+354 GMVMTAVVFDTL
-366 AIETLL
+366 AIETLH
-372 NGTDGLAGVLA
+372 NGADGLAGVLA

-411 YWMMAAALP
+411 YWMMAVAMP
-420 YLTHPVRTLKEHS
+420 YLAHPICTLKERW
-433 LLIRFSRQIKD
+433 LLIRCFRKVKTWCIK
-444 WCLKVWHWATEIQ
+444 LWHWATEIQ

-467 KLVAVNGVI
+467 KLVAVNGLI

-490 AVLYSILLFILIKNK
+490 AVMYSILLFILIKNK
-505 CGKIQEEYYRLLDAT
+505 CGKIQEEYDRLLDAT
-520 RQIAAGGL
+520 RQIAAGDL

-535 MGLFNPIR
+535 MGLFNPVR

-784 KQPQTKENT
+784 KQSQTKENT
-793 GN
+793 EN